1 MNRAQILT
9 DVKALIVKESDGQI
23 QESDIGV
30 GPDSLRH
37 LGLNS
42 LATLRVL
49 VAVEDEFGI
58 EWDDDVDE
66 AVMSDLQVMCDHIAD
81 KLGVPA

>member
-1 MNRAQILT
+1 MNRAQILA

-23 QESDIGV
+23 QESDIQV
-30 GPDSLRH
+30 GPDSLRR

>member
-1 MNRAQILT
+1 MNHAEIMSTL
-9 DVKALIVKESDGQI
+9 KSLIVKESGGQI
-23 QESDIGV
+23 EESDIQG
-30 GPDSLRH
+30 GPESLRR

-42 LATLRVL
+42 LATLRIL

-66 AVMSDLQVMCDHIAD
+66 AVMSDVQVMCDHIAD
-81 KLGVPA
+81 KLGIAA